1 MLNSKHLSLVTKLV
15 TKLNLLLPESTVQ
28 YYGAPNWVKCNKGVR
43 GSNLSSPSV
52 LMRVG
57 MYYKIS
63 YYKPIR
69 VESIDTTK

>member
-1 MLNSKHLSLVTKLV
+1 MTKP
-15 TKLNLLLPESTVQ
+15 NLLLPESTVQ

-69 VESIDTTK
+69 VESIPLNNEFDPPGTVSWL